1 MITAGLTV
9 LVVYLAF
16 GAGLYVYQR
25 NFIYLPSGDLH
36 DSGPG
41 GPPLSS
47 IIKSETSDGLL
58 LEHFLIPSGDPA
70 APVVVVFHGNAG
82 NAAERWPKYSSLVA
96 EGFGLVLAEYR
107 GYGGN
112 PGEPSEAG
120 LIEDGRALLETLRYD
135 FRIHTSRVILYGE
148 SLGAGVVTALAADH
162 PVRGLILEGAFTS
175 LPDMAQRAYP
185 LYPARWL
192 VKDQFD
198 NVAKLREA
206 TAPIMVIHGLEDEV
220 VPVSHAQALLSVVSG
235 EVESLLIEEAGH
247 NNLSEFGVMRHV
259 ADFAERLL
267 PRY

>member
-1 MITAGLTV
+1 MFTAGLTV
-9 LVVYLAF
+9 FAVYLAF

-25 NFIYLPSGDLH
+25 NFIYLPSGELRDQGA
-36 DSGPG
+36 S

-47 IIKSETSDGLL
+47 IITSQTSDGLV

-120 LIEDGRALLETLRYD
+120 LIEDGRSLLETLRYE
-135 FRIHTSRVILYGE
+135 FRIHAPRLILYGE
-148 SLGAGVVTALAADH
+148 SLGAGVATALAADH
-162 PVRGLILEGAFTS
+162 SVRGLILESAFTS

-198 NVAKLREA
+198 NLARLGEA
-206 TAPIMVIHGLEDEV
+206 SAPTMVIHGVEDEV
-220 VPVSHAQALLSVVSG
+220 VPISHAQALLSVASG
-235 EVESLLIEEAGH
+235 EVQSLLIEEAGH